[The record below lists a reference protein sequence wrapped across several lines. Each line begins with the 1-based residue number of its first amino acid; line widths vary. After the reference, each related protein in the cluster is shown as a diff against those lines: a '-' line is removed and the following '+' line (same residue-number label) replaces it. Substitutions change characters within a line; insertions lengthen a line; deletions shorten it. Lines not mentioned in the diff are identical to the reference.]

1 MYRGKAVYIYVAQ
14 GSGLCSCHSNTKSVQ
29 CIRVAITTREV
40 SAVTNKIITVNL
52 NYKGLSL

>member
-29 CIRVAITTREV
+29 CIRVAITTRQV
-40 SAVTNKIITVNL
+40 SAVTTPIDFK
-52 NYKGLSL
+52 KEGLSKLDN